1 MTFDQIADEQG
12 WDEESRLIVIKGAL
26 CQLDPT
32 GQLVARYAAQCAAEE
47 NAELE
52 HYHDSQVHP

>member
-12 WDEESRLIVIKGAL
+12 WDEESRLIIIKGAL

-32 GQLVARYAAQCAAEE
+32 GQFVARYAAQCAAEE
-47 NAELE
+47 NDELA
-52 HYHDSQVHP
+52 HYEASQVQP